1 MRYLLIVLLLSSCS
15 ANQLLKK
22 AIRKGAK
29 VQSDTTYVD
38 VVTERTVTDT
48 TVLLKDVMVRDTV
61 TINTTRWRSKTVF
74 KNDTIWQ
81 QVECKPDT
89 LRVPYKV
96 ETIISSPSKFKW
108 WHLVI
113 ALLVGAGVVAI
124 FKR

>member
-1 MRYLLIVLLLSSCS
+1 MRYLLILILLSSCS
-15 ANQLLKK
+15 ANKLLNM
-22 AIRKGAK
+22 AIKKGAK

-61 TINTTRWRSKTVF
+61 TVNTTRWRSKTVF
-74 KNDTIWQ
+74 KADTIWQ

-89 LRVPYKV
+89 VRVPLKV
-96 ETIISSPSKFKW
+96 ETIISAPSKFKW

-113 ALLVGAGVVAI
+113 ALLVGAGLVAI